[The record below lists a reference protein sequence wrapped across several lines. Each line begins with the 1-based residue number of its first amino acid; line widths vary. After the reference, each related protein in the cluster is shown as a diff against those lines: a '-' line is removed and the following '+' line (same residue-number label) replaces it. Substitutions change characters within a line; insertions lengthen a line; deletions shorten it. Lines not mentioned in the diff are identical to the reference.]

1 MYARPCSK
9 DHQGDGTVSSTK
21 GNTSGRSGTGP
32 APALPVSRLRPAYQ
46 QVADQLRELILD
58 GSLAPGDRLP
68 PEGEIGGNFGVSRST
83 VREALRVLASQGL
96 VKTVRGTTGGTFVS
110 HIEPDQISDFL
121 EAGIGL
127 MSGSAALPLP
137 AILEAR
143 ELLEV
148 PATAI
153 AAERREQRHL
163 DALHAVTEREKRS
176 RGRSMKFQ
184 EHRHFHGIIMEATGN
199 GLLKMMT
206 QPVFHVLRTRFLN
219 ADEPAE
225 FWAQVD
231 DQHEHII
238 TLLEAGDGEAASAA
252 MRDHLRHI
260 RDAYREG

>member
-1 MYARPCSK
+1 M
-9 DHQGDGTVSSTK
+9 TSTK
-21 GNTSGRSGTGP
+21 GNNPGRSSAGT
-32 APALPVSRLRPAYQ
+32 ATALPVSRLRPAYQ

-127 MSGSAALPLP
+127 MSGSAALPLQ

-143 ELLEV
+143 EMLEV
-148 PATAI
+148 PATAV

-163 DALHAVTEREKRS
+163 DALRAVTEREKRS
-176 RGRSMKFQ
+176 RGRSTKFQ

-199 GLLKMMT
+199 GLLTMMT

-219 ADEPAE
+219 TDSPAE

-231 DQHEHII
+231 EQHEHII
-238 TLLEAGDGEAASAA
+238 ELLEAGDGEAASAA

-260 RDAYREG
+260 RGAYREA

>member
-1 MYARPCSK
+1 MLDRARRT
-9 DHQGDGTVSSTK
+9 DQGDGNVSSTK
-21 GNTSGRSGTGP
+21 GSTSGRSGKEA

-46 QVADQLRELILD
+46 QVADQLRDLILD

-110 HIEPDQISDFL
+110 RIEPDQISDFL

-127 MSGSAALPLP
+127 MSGSAALPLS

-143 ELLEV
+143 EMLEV
-148 PATAI
+148 PATAV

-163 DALHAVTEREKRS
+163 DALRAATEREKRS
-176 RGRSMKFQ
+176 RGRSTKFQ

-199 GLLKMMT
+199 GLLTMMT

-219 ADEPAE
+219 TDSPAG

-238 TLLEAGDGEAASAA
+238 ALLEEGDGEAASAA

-260 RDAYREG
+260 RGAYSEG

>member
-1 MYARPCSK
+1 M
-9 DHQGDGTVSSTK
+9 SSTK
-21 GNTSGRSGTGP
+21 DNTSGGRSGTG
-32 APALPVSRLRPAYQ
+32 AATALPVSRLRPAYQ

-127 MSGSAALPLP
+127 MSGSAALPLA

-143 ELLEV
+143 EMLEV
-148 PATAI
+148 PATAL
-153 AAERREQRHL
+153 AAERREQKHL
-163 DALHAVTEREKRS
+163 DALHAAMEREKRS

-199 GLLKMMT
+199 GLLTMMT
-206 QPVFHVLRTRFLN
+206 QPVFHVLRSRFLN
-219 ADEPAE
+219 ADEPTE

-231 DQHEHII
+231 DQHGKII

-252 MRDHLRHI
+252 MRDHLRYI
-260 RDAYREG
+260 RPAYDESRAR